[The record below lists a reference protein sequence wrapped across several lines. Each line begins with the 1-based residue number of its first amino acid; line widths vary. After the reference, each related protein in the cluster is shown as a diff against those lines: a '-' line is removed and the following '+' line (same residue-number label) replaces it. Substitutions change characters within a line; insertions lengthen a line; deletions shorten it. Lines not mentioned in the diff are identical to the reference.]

1 MKEEVTILI
10 AEDDEGHA
18 KLIQKNLHRAGL
30 HNKTLLFRDGRE
42 ILDFLHG
49 NHPSHNLEEGK
60 AYLLLLDIRMP
71 RVDGIEVLERIKADP
86 ELCKLPV
93 IMVTTTDNPR
103 EVESCYNL
111 GCSTYITKPV
121 DYDKFVEAVNQLGF
135 FLMATEIPRLT
146 TRDG

>member
-1 MKEEVTILI
+1 
-10 AEDDEGHA
+10 
-18 KLIQKNLHRAGL
+18 
-30 HNKTLLFRDGRE
+30 
-42 ILDFLHG
+42 
-49 NHPSHNLEEGK
+49 
-60 AYLLLLDIRMP
+60 MP